1 MEKLEKL
8 KDKATGLFHRAK
20 KPEIEKNLDNK
31 TSIRLISP
39 EKGQELI
46 SQGSLAAADADYIP
60 DKFVGDDKS
69 NDDKGNQ
76 DRGLNPAQKL
86 F

>member
-1 MEKLEKL
+1 MIEVLLSTYYLIADLEVSSC
-8 KDKATGLFHRAK
+8 F
-20 KPEIEKNLDNK
+20 E
-31 TSIRLISP
+31 
-39 EKGQELI
+39 
-46 SQGSLAAADADYIP
+46 LAAADADYIP
-60 DKFVGDDKS
+60 DKFVGGDKS